1 MLSHAPRIWSG
12 FLGNWFWSTTP
23 HLRGH
28 HALPLRQVK
37 NPFDNLDKFLENR
50 VRLQI
55 MSVLISNDDYDYNSL
70 KELLNVTDG
79 NLASNL
85 KTLEREK
92 YISVNKSFIEKKPNT
107 KYKSTAKGRTAFQ
120 KHLEA
125 MEALI
130 KQQK

>member
-1 MLSHAPRIWSG
+1 M
-12 FLGNWFWSTTP
+12 
-23 HLRGH
+23 
-28 HALPLRQVK
+28 K

-50 VRLQI
+50 IRLQI

-92 YISVNKSFIEKKPNT
+92 YISVNKSFVERKPNT
-107 KYKSTAKGRTAFQ
+107 KYKATAKGRGAFQ

>member
-1 MLSHAPRIWSG
+1 M
-12 FLGNWFWSTTP
+12 
-23 HLRGH
+23 
-28 HALPLRQVK
+28 K

-92 YISVNKSFIEKKPNT
+92 YISINKSFVDRKPNT
-107 KYKSTAKGRTAFQ
+107 KYKSTAKGRNAFQ